1 MPASDGLRT
10 LQNFSLLRSQS
21 NPLKHRPRNAPRA
34 PPLSA
39 AERSIVRASGAWTNF
54 CLSYGLKPFDS
65 GDCDHALQIV
75 RAMVRADEERE
86 GQERGGK
93 GK

>member
-1 MPASDGLRT
+1 MQSAKAPSPKRT
-10 LQNFSLLRSQS
+10 QS
-21 NPLKHRPRNAPRA
+21 P

-39 AERSIVRASGAWTNF
+39 AERSIVRASGGWTNF

-65 GDCDHALQIV
+65 GDCDEALQIV